1 MPIDRRSLLQWCDH
15 ELNIAAFK
23 DYAPNGLQVQGR
35 DHITHIVGAVTASLA
50 AIEFAAAQKADML
63 LVHHGFFWKSE
74 PVAIVGWKHRRIA
87 TLIQNGINMA
97 AYHLP
102 LDAHP
107 EIGNNA
113 TLAQRMG
120 WQIDGQTGEQNLLMY
135 GRAAAGTTGHSLLA
149 DLRATLQR
157 EPVYAGNL
165 SKSINTLAWCT
176 GGAQNW
182 LQVACEMGAEAYIT
196 GEISEAQYHLA
207 QETGVL
213 FVSAGHHAT
222 ERYGVQA
229 LGARLTAQFGVSFTF
244 FDEKNPA

>member
-1 MPIDRRSLLQWCDH
+1 MAIERDTLLRWCDS
-15 ELNIAAFK
+15 ELNVAAFK

-35 DHITHIVGAVTASLA
+35 EQVGHIVGAVTASLA
-50 AIEFAAAQKADML
+50 AIEFAVAQNADML

-74 PVAIVGWKHRRIA
+74 PVPIVGWKHRRIA
-87 TLIQNGINMA
+87 TLIQNNINMA

-120 WQIDGQTGEQNLLMY
+120 WQIEGQMGEQNLLMY

-149 DLRATLQR
+149 DLREKLQR
-157 EPVYAGNL
+157 EPVAAGNL
-165 SKSINTLAWCT
+165 AKPIHTLAWCT
-176 GGAQNW
+176 GGAQSW
-182 LQVACEMGAEAYIT
+182 LQVACDKGVDAYIT

-213 FVSAGHHAT
+213 FISAGHHAT

-229 LGARLTAQFGVSFTF
+229 LGARLAAEWGVSFTF